1 MSNSS
6 NIIGN
11 KWEDLPNEILEII
24 AKHLQ
29 SRIDVFRFRAIS
41 TSWRSIVPLSYRQT
55 QSSLTLPPPF
65 TATAVLSPVTICRLE
80 HYSGGTAV
88 LMKVVESISGEL
100 QLLNPLSTKTFKGNS
115 SVCRTI
121 NLVDFR
127 LIELHRGSRLIF
139 DSIPTN
145 FYVKKVV
152 LFYDFGIL
160 ALFDLGGLSLL
171 SFWGFGDEE
180 WTNLGNEGDCYD
192 DVMSY
197 NNQFYVINNLG
208 IVYWIDKCRNLV
220 QYSPPLCGFGHL
232 KNLVVSEGQ
241 FYVVDSYMEEDAARM
256 QAAMFEELGVRG
268 RCRTVDMKV
277 YKLDEEWGTWV
288 DVKSL
293 EDRVFVLGKEVC
305 VSVSVKDFPGCQ
317 GNCIY
322 FVDASDTK
330 TEFQTLGETVK
341 RFVGRVFRFDNGSV
355 RAVECL
361 PAYKKFSPHMN
372 WPLAISSSR
381 DNIAV

>member
-1 MSNSS
+1 MRNSS
-6 NIIGN
+6 NTISN

-41 TSWRSIVPLSYRQT
+41 TSWRSVVPLSHRQT

-65 TATAVLSPVTICRLE
+65 TAAAVLSPVTICRLQ
-80 HYSGGTAV
+80 HHSGGASV

-100 QLLNPLSTKTFKGNS
+100 QLLNPLSTKTCKGNS
-115 SVCRTI
+115 SVRRTI
-121 NLVDFR
+121 NLVDLR
-127 LIELHRGSRLIF
+127 LTELYRGFRLIF

-160 ALFDLGGLSLL
+160 ALFELGELR
-171 SFWGFGDEE
+171 FWGFGDKN

-192 DVMSY
+192 DVMRY
-197 NNQFYVINNLG
+197 KNQFYVINNLG

-232 KNLVVSEGQ
+232 KNLLVSEAQ
-241 FYVVDSYMEEDAARM
+241 FYVVDFYMEEDAARV
-256 QAAMFEELGVRG
+256 QAAMFEEPGVRG
-268 RCRTVDMKV
+268 RRRTVDMKV

-293 EDRVFVLGKEVC
+293 EDRIFVLGKEVC
-305 VSVSVKDFPGCQ
+305 VSVSVQDFPGCR

-330 TEFQTLGETVK
+330 TEFQTLGETFK

-355 RAVECL
+355 RAVQCF
-361 PAYKKFSPHMN
+361 PAYNKLFSPHMN

-381 DNIAV
+381 DDVAV